1 MPNPQAPFSGLQ
13 FPVPI
18 PNPHSIPEVAA
29 AAGCKLQLKVAR
41 AAAPTLDRQLSRVQH
56 SKQIKLHFVN
66 IDKLK
71 SMLAQVNK
79 YFLNTIFIFY
89 FSPKIWENR
98 EIFSKNAK

>member
-56 SKQIKLHFVN
+56 SKQIKMHFVN
-66 IDKLK
+66 IDKVK
-71 SMLAQVNK
+71 SMLTKINK
-79 YFLNTIFIFY
+79 YIPYNSLTFY
-89 FSPKIWENR
+89 FTSKI
-98 EIFSKNAK
+98 